1 MLLVKITKKHIYHWV
16 KQSHFMKLKI
26 FLPILVILILLI
38 PDVNAESVPDWV
50 KNTAGWWA
58 SDAISEK
65 EFVNAI
71 EFLVN
76 EGIIDVTA
84 SDSSKTSQNTPDW
97 VKNTAGWWA
106 SDAISEKEF
115 VNAIEFLVNEG
126 IIDVKSLLT
135 PATYA
140 KLWTDNKINDEQFIT
155 KIEPIIKQQKGQSL
169 ELPKWLQDNA
179 GFWSAKILTNSDFNF
194 NGNYLNDAI
203 YPCIHLSIDTSCYL
217 KEYNSYGFRYE
228 EIDETK
234 IDTSFRIFAVGGST
248 TYGSASNNDETWP
261 GHLERI
267 ISEITENDVKV
278 INAGISGASSKSEYE
293 LIKNKII
300 PLKPDLIIMYDGWN
314 DANLK
319 GETKTIENWKS
330 VCKLGQEKGFDT
342 IIVIQPIVSTGNRI
356 MTDQEVSNFL
366 ANEVKG
372 YNEKS
377 QEYVDSFEELDAY
390 CTMTS
395 DFRGIFDYVQKPI
408 FWDGGHTMSFG
419 NEIIAENILSLI
431 SSKYFDI
438 DFTPTYKSTK
448 SDDNF
453 SKNLS
458 GVYAAGANFSN
469 KNFNNLNLQNAIF
482 DKTDLRNTSFTDTQI
497 DGARFTFANLDNSNL
512 FERDNLSGINLAGVK
527 FPENSL
533 KGKNLSGAN
542 LSHVD
547 LTKQDLSDTNLQGA
561 TLSYVK
567 FPENSLKGKNL
578 SGANLSHV
586 DLTKQD
592 LSDTNLTNAFF
603 LRTDLSN
610 KDFRN
615 INVDGA
621 DFRYAN
627 LEYSI
632 LPNSIL
638 IENKFDNSNLSYVD
652 LSGKDLSNTSFIE
665 ALFIETDFSNTK
677 LKNAR
682 FNGVDFS
689 KIKNNDLSSS
699 DLTGSVF
706 SFSNFKNTE
715 FPNFMQQ
722 VNFIGTQFNNV
733 DFVSK
738 KLIGVIFK
746 NADMRGADFRNA
758 DMQGVIGLK
767 TFENSLYLLEL
778 NPGELRKIFPSL
790 PNISIKNISVE
801 ANNVNIEIIYY
812 NNFVGANLKDTNF
825 ESSTLWYA
833 DFANADMRGADFR
846 NADMRDVYLVG
857 ANLEGANL
865 EGANLEGANLNCIGH
880 EICTKK

>member
-38 PDVNAESVPDWV
+38 PDVNAESV
-50 KNTAGWWA
+50 
-58 SDAISEK
+58 
-65 EFVNAI
+65 
-71 EFLVN
+71 
-76 EGIIDVTA
+76 
-84 SDSSKTSQNTPDW
+84 PDW

-547 LTKQDLSDTNLQGA
+547 LTKQDLSDTNL
-561 TLSYVK
+561 
-567 FPENSLKGKNL
+567 
-578 SGANLSHV
+578 
-586 DLTKQD
+586 
-592 LSDTNLTNAFF
+592 TNAFF